1 MHLSIIA
8 AITSIDIGLVLV
20 DKWIKPGQFKDTSDH
35 ERLFFLGLRRV
46 LPGHDPPLVSVYEHA
61 APAAVC
67 VAHVEVVLVAA
78 AGLTLAQNLNTEYQI
93 LALEI
98 CRNDC

>member
-8 AITSIDIGLVLV
+8 AITSIDNGLVLN
-20 DKWIKPGQFKDTSDH
+20 DKWIKPGQLKDSGEH
-35 ERLFFLGLRRV
+35 ERLFFLGLLW
-46 LPGHDPPLVSVYEHA
+46 LPGHDPPLVPVYEHA
-61 APAAVC
+61 AAAAVR

-93 LALEI
+93 LALQYNKI
-98 CRNDC
+98 